1 MAQVTKKE
9 QLIFDIASAEWD
21 LFQLVQN
28 TGGRASC
35 QNDSDTFFK
44 MRMSQWMVFSEETLE
59 SYMADL
65 QSAAESGRNL
75 IFEKYGFMMET
86 TYPEEFEQIKAHL
99 PAVSKEADRMIDELA
114 GIHVAWDKEVLHKYP
129 NLRKNGRVFESSED
143 NILNGSSSESY
154 LRGEYKTYSEK
165 TLALI
170 YHQILSAHQS
180 GKNLLEQI
188 ILNEIRFYGYASL
201 EDAEKGHSAL

>member
-1 MAQVTKKE
+1 MAQISKKE
-9 QLIFDIASAEWD
+9 QLIFDIASAEWE

-28 TGGRASC
+28 TGKRASC

-65 QSAAESGRNL
+65 QSAAEGGRNL

-99 PAVSKEADRMIDELA
+99 PVISKEADRMIDEIA
-114 GIHVAWDKEVLHKYP
+114 GIHVAWDKEVFCKYP

-165 TLALI
+165 TLNLI
-170 YHQILSAHQS
+170 YHEILSAHQS
-180 GKNLLEQI
+180 GENLLEQI
-188 ILNEIRFYGYASL
+188 ILNEVRFYGYGSL
-201 EDAEKGHSAL
+201 EDAEAGHSVF